1 MTTRSS
7 SSLLASFCTL
17 LPPLAAAALVLVPG
31 GLARAGSCPVCTSSS
46 ECTSFEDGGVAFC
59 VLHDNPV
66 GCGAEVMLC
75 CPGQGCSTASGR
87 PSCEGDTCTVVEDL
101 VDGGPGG
108 TDAGP
113 STTDGGPG
121 DIDAGPSTTD
131 AGPSGSDAGGT
142 TSDSG
147 AGGMDAGGT
156 TPPPSSAGCGC
167 RVGGGAS
174 DVAGLGAL
182 GVLAALVARR
192 RIRR

>member
-1 MTTRSS
+1 MTTPRFQFTIT
-7 SSLLASFCTL
+7 AF
-17 LPPLAAAALVLVPG
+17 ALCLVVAPG
-31 GLARAGSCPVCTSSS
+31 SVARAGSCPVCTSSS

-59 VLHDNPV
+59 VLHDGPV

-87 PSCEGDTCTVVEDL
+87 PSCEGATCTVVEDL

-113 STTDGGPG
+113 SAADAGPG
-121 DIDAGPSTTD
+121 DLDSGPSTTD
-131 AGPSGSDAGGT
+131 GGPSGSDAGAVTG
-142 TSDSG
+142 DSG
-147 AGGMDAGGT
+147 ASGMDAGGT
-156 TPPPSSAGCGC
+156 TLAPSAAGCGC
-167 RVGGGAS
+167 RVGEGPS
-174 DVAGLGAL
+174 DLAGLGAL